1 MAVQGSREPRLQR
14 LFHPP
19 TQQPPVMAR
28 DIDDD
33 AYVAELLKQD
43 AKKATKTYELVGIDA
58 FNPRRMN
65 SRAPRP
71 NKNFLQHL
79 IRQTDSHN
87 TALLAKE
94 AEESRARLRKMDR
107 DRKRAGDRE
116 EDNGRGPEG
125 RLTTAASDNNGH
137 DATPRR
143 RRDRSEDK
151 SRHRREHRNRERD
164 ASAGASSRRHRDRSG
179 DEYRHKRK
187 HDSEEEDR
195 SRRKRIRSRSPRD
208 KSRKD
213 KYNEEQERWRSRRRD
228 DTERKHR
235 RHRSHSRTSSPSR
248 SRHIERH
255 RRRSRHRD
263 RTRSRSPKQK
273 HTTTNS
279 HEDDRRSNKRS
290 ASSASDSDPLEAIVG
305 PIPPPCEPTVRS
317 KGRGAYKANNMGIES
332 RFSSTYD
339 PSTDVCVTSDVED
352 DWGDA
357 LEALRD
363 RARWQQQGA
372 DRLKAVGFTDA
383 QVKKWERGDTQN
395 EEDVVWTS
403 KGQAREW
410 DRGKVLDEDGDV
422 ELKADF
428 GRLK

>member
-1 MAVQGSREPRLQR
+1 
-14 LFHPP
+14 
-19 TQQPPVMAR
+19 MAR

-107 DRKRAGDRE
+107 DRKKAGDCE
-116 EDNGRGPEG
+116 KDNDRGLKE
-125 RLTTAASDNNGH
+125 RLATAANDGNGH
-137 DATPRR
+137 DTIPSR
-143 RRDRSEDK
+143 RRDR
-151 SRHRREHRNRERD
+151 
-164 ASAGASSRRHRDRSG
+164 
-179 DEYRHKRK
+179 DEVK
-187 HDSEEEDR
+187 
-195 SRRKRIRSRSPRD
+195 
-208 KSRKD
+208 
-213 KYNEEQERWRSRRRD
+213 
-228 DTERKHR
+228 T
-235 RHRSHSRTSSPSR
+235 
-248 SRHIERH
+248 
-255 RRRSRHRD
+255 
-263 RTRSRSPKQK
+263 
-273 HTTTNS
+273 
-279 HEDDRRSNKRS
+279 
-290 ASSASDSDPLEAIVG
+290 SDSDPLEAIVG
-305 PIPPPCEPTVRS
+305 PLPPPPEPTVRS
-317 KGRGAYKANNMGIES
+317 KGRGAYKSNNMGIES

-339 PSTDVCVTSDVED
+339 PSTDVGVNSDVED

-372 DRLKAVGFTDA
+372 DRLKAAGFTDA
-383 QVKKWERGDTQN
+383 QVRKWERGDTQN
-395 EEDVVWTS
+395 EEDVIWTR

-410 DRGKVLDEDGDV
+410 DRGKVLDEEGDV

>member
-1 MAVQGSREPRLQR
+1 
-14 LFHPP
+14 
-19 TQQPPVMAR
+19 MAR

-107 DRKRAGDRE
+107 DRKRAGGRE

-143 RRDRSEDK
+143 RRDRM
-151 SRHRREHRNRERD
+151 
-164 ASAGASSRRHRDRSG
+164 
-179 DEYRHKRK
+179 KRK
-187 HDSEEEDR
+187 TVPVGNGYDR
-195 SRRKRIRSRSPRD
+195 GLPETNRAKTSTMKSKSVGDLEGETTPSANIEGTGRILEHLRHHGHGIP
-208 KSRKD
+208 KD
-213 KYNEEQERWRSRRRD
+213 IGD
-228 DTERKHR
+228 V
-235 RHRSHSRTSSPSR
+235 
-248 SRHIERH
+248 
-255 RRRSRHRD
+255 
-263 RTRSRSPKQK
+263 QK
-273 HTTTNS
+273 HATTNS

-290 ASSASDSDPLEAIVG
+290 ASPASDSDPLEAIVG

-332 RFSSTYD
+332 RFSSTYN

-372 DRLKAVGFTDA
+372 DRLKAAGFTDA

>member
-1 MAVQGSREPRLQR
+1 
-14 LFHPP
+14 
-19 TQQPPVMAR
+19 MAR

-107 DRKRAGDRE
+107 DRKRAGGRE

-213 KYNEEQERWRSRRRD
+213 KYNEEQE
-228 DTERKHR
+228 
-235 RHRSHSRTSSPSR
+235 P
-248 SRHIERH
+248 
-255 RRRSRHRD
+255 
-263 RTRSRSPKQK
+263 
-273 HTTTNS
+273 
-279 HEDDRRSNKRS
+279 
-290 ASSASDSDPLEAIVG
+290 SDSDPLEAIVG

-332 RFSSTYD
+332 RFSSTYN

-372 DRLKAVGFTDA
+372 DRLKAAGFTDA

>member
-1 MAVQGSREPRLQR
+1 
-14 LFHPP
+14 
-19 TQQPPVMAR
+19 MAR

-33 AYVAELLKQD
+33 AYIAELLKQD

-71 NKNFLQHL
+71 NKGFLQHL

-87 TALLAKE
+87 AALLAKE
-94 AEESRARLRKMDR
+94 AEESRARLRKMNR
-107 DRKRAGDRE
+107 DQKRARE
-116 EDNGRGPEG
+116 WEEGNGGSAGG
-125 RLTTAASDNNGH
+125 RLTPVASDNNVRST
-137 DATPRR
+137 TPSR
-143 RRDRSEDK
+143 RRDRSEDE
-151 SRHRREHRNRERD
+151 SRHKRRRGERD
-164 ASAGASSRRHRDRSG
+164 RDGSASASSHRHRDRSRDG
-179 DEYRHKRK
+179 HRRKRR

-195 SRRKRIRSRSPRD
+195 SQQKRRRSRSPRD
-208 KSRKD
+208 KSRKG
-213 KYNEEQERWRSRRRD
+213 KYSEEQERWKPRRRD
-228 DTERKHR
+228 YNDGRHR
-235 RHRSHSRTSSPSR
+235 RQRSHSRTTSPSR
-248 SRHIERH
+248 SRS
-255 RRRSRHRD
+255 RSPQREKHGKRDRHRD
-263 RTRSRSPKQK
+263 RIRSRSPRRN
-273 HTTTNS
+273 HITPNS
-279 HEDDRRSNKRS
+279 HKDDRRSNSRT
-290 ASSASDSDPLEAIVG
+290 ATPASDSDPLEAIVG
-305 PIPPPCEPTVRS
+305 PLPPPPEPTVRS

-339 PSTDVCVTSDVED
+339 PSTDVRANSDVED

-372 DRLKAVGFTDA
+372 DRLKAAGFTDE
-383 QVKKWERGDTQN
+383 QVKKWEKGDTQN
-395 EEDVVWTS
+395 EEDVIWTK

-410 DRGKVLDEDGDV
+410 DRGKVLDEDGHV

>member
-1 MAVQGSREPRLQR
+1 
-14 LFHPP
+14 
-19 TQQPPVMAR
+19 MAR

-107 DRKRAGDRE
+107 DRKRAGGRE

-125 RLTTAASDNNGH
+125 RLTTAASDSNGP

-164 ASAGASSRRHRDRSG
+164 ASAGASSRRHRDRSR
-179 DEYRHKRK
+179 DEYRHKRR

-195 SRRKRIRSRSPRD
+195 SRRKRIRSRTPRD

-213 KYNEEQERWRSRRRD
+213 KYNEEQE
-228 DTERKHR
+228 
-235 RHRSHSRTSSPSR
+235 P
-248 SRHIERH
+248 
-255 RRRSRHRD
+255 
-263 RTRSRSPKQK
+263 
-273 HTTTNS
+273 
-279 HEDDRRSNKRS
+279 
-290 ASSASDSDPLEAIVG
+290 SDSDPLEAIVG

-363 RARWQQQGA
+363 RTRWQQQGA
-372 DRLKAVGFTDA
+372 DRLKAAGFTDA

>member
-1 MAVQGSREPRLQR
+1 
-14 LFHPP
+14 
-19 TQQPPVMAR
+19 MAR

-107 DRKRAGDRE
+107 DRKRAGGRE

-143 RRDRSEDK
+143 RRDRM
-151 SRHRREHRNRERD
+151 
-164 ASAGASSRRHRDRSG
+164 
-179 DEYRHKRK
+179 KRK
-187 HDSEEEDR
+187 TVPVGNGYDR
-195 SRRKRIRSRSPRD
+195 GLPETNRAKTSTMKSKSVGDLEGETTPSANIEGTGRILEHLRHHGHGIPKDIGDVVGIETELVLEVQSRSTLPPIRM
-208 KSRKD
+208 K
-213 KYNEEQERWRSRRRD
+213 
-228 DTERKHR
+228 
-235 RHRSHSRTSSPSR
+235 
-248 SRHIERH
+248 
-255 RRRSRHRD
+255 
-263 RTRSRSPKQK
+263 
-273 HTTTNS
+273 TT
-279 HEDDRRSNKRS
+279 D
-290 ASSASDSDPLEAIVG
+290 
-305 PIPPPCEPTVRS
+305 
-317 KGRGAYKANNMGIES
+317 ANNMGIES
-332 RFSSTYD
+332 RFSSTYN

-372 DRLKAVGFTDA
+372 DRLKAAGFTDA

>member
-1 MAVQGSREPRLQR
+1 MAQ
-14 LFHPP
+14 
-19 TQQPPVMAR
+19 
-28 DIDDD
+28 DINDD

-43 AKKATKTYELVGIDA
+43 AKKATKTYELIGIDA

-65 SRAPRP
+65 TRAPRP

-87 TALLAKE
+87 AALLAKE
-94 AEESRARLRKMDR
+94 AKESRARLRKMDR
-107 DRKRAGDRE
+107 DQKRARERE
-116 EDNGRGPEG
+116 ENNGGGAEG
-125 RLTTAASDNNGH
+125 RLTPAASDSNAR
-137 DATPRR
+137 DAAPSR

-151 SRHRREHRNRERD
+151 SRHRR
-164 ASAGASSRRHRDRSG
+164 RHRDRSRDG
-179 DEYRHKRK
+179 DRHKRR
-187 HDSEEEDR
+187 HDSEEEDC
-195 SRRKRIRSRSPRD
+195 SPRKRRRSRSPRD

-213 KYNEEQERWRSRRRD
+213 KYNEEQERWKPRRRD
-228 DTERKHR
+228 GNERRHR
-235 RHRSHSRTSSPSR
+235 RHGSHSRTSSPSR
-248 SRHIERH
+248 SRSRHSERH
-255 RRRSRHRD
+255 GKRTRHHG

-273 HTTTNS
+273 PATSNS
-279 HEDDRRSNKRS
+279 HKDDQRPSRRT
-290 ASSASDSDPLEAIVG
+290 ASPASGSDPLEAIVG
-305 PIPPPCEPTVRS
+305 PLPPPLQPTVRS
-317 KGRGAYKANNMGIES
+317 KGRGAHKANNMGIES

-339 PSTDVCVTSDVED
+339 PSTDVRANSDVED

-372 DRLKAVGFTDA
+372 DRLKAAGFTDA
-383 QVKKWERGDTQN
+383 QVRKWEKGDTQN
-395 EEDVVWTS
+395 EEDVVWTR